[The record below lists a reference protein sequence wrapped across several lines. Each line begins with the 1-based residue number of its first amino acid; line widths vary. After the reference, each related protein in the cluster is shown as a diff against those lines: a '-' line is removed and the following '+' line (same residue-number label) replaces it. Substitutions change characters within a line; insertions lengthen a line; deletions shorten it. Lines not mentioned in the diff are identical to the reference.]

1 MTRPNL
7 VGTAGE
13 LPIVSLKVPQTM
25 LERIDEL
32 AREDMTTRSAI
43 IRRAI
48 LAMFR
53 EAGAGEISKAPR

>member
-13 LPIVSLKVPQTM
+13 LPIVSLKIPQTM

-32 AREDMTTRSAI
+32 AREDLTTRSAI
-43 IRRAI
+43 IRGSLR
-48 LAMFR
+48 LR
-53 EAGAGEISKAPR
+53 